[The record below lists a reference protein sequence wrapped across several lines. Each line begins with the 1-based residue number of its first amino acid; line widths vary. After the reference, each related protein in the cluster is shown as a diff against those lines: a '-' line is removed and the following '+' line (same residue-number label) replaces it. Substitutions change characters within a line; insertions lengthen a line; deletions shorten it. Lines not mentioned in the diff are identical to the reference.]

1 MLDKS
6 ISCKLSTNI
15 RLLLPMWGKKNFTNV
30 LIVCDISFFFFF
42 LLTKKMKGETKA
54 KAYLATMLLKGR
66 GVEHSNEAKKE
77 AKKYAIRLLKESKNE
92 YWRSAENLAV

>member
-1 MLDKS
+1 
-6 ISCKLSTNI
+6 
-15 RLLLPMWGKKNFTNV
+15 
-30 LIVCDISFFFFF
+30 
-42 LLTKKMKGETKA
+42 MKGETKA

-66 GVEHSNEAKKE
+66 GVEHSIEAKKE